1 MLMPMLSPDSFTAF
15 VRLAIWTSADQPVSA
30 LPLDPIDGEVALNV
44 AAFARMATPLLPES
58 LLQFIAGP
66 MGFEPTASSVTS
78 WRSNQL
84 ELRPQRRDS
93 FSLRALPVELPH
105 SMAARTGLEPATSVL
120 TGHLRV
126 AVTTSK
132 IQTDPTHLNASYWI
146 SVSACE
152 TRTRSQR
159 LSTARSSIERYALS
173 VLNTALED
181 RLELPT

>member
-1 MLMPMLSPDSFTAF
+1 MPMLSPDSFTAF
-15 VRLAIWTSADQPVSA
+15 VRLAIRTSADQPVSA

-93 FSLRALPVELPH
+93 FS
-105 SMAARTGLEPATSVL
+105 
-120 TGHLRV
+120 
-126 AVTTSK
+126 
-132 IQTDPTHLNASYWI
+132 
-146 SVSACE
+146 
-152 TRTRSQR
+152 
-159 LSTARSSIERYALS
+159 YALYQLS
-173 VLNTALED
+173 YLTAWLQGRD
-181 RLELPT
+181 SNPQHRS